1 MIQVFGSKKEAWF
14 MFIGGEKYWKVRIIT
29 ILHFKFNS
37 DSFSII
43 FEASKGC
50 GCSQGFG
57 IAPRVLEY
65 NVKIYPN
72 FYEKSFIKG
81 TLKPKIEKGL
91 CYPLF
96 TDFVKIFAAY
106 TLKIIGKCKKKF
118 FFQENPIFHL
128 KKPFS
133 IQK

>member
-1 MIQVFGSKKEAWF
+1 MKNIEKLGLSQFCILSLILIVSPLFLKQVRG
-14 MFIGGEKYWKVRIIT
+14 
-29 ILHFKFNS
+29 
-37 DSFSII
+37 
-43 FEASKGC
+43 

-106 TLKIIGKCKKKF
+106 TLKIVGKC
-118 FFQENPIFHL
+118 
-128 KKPFS
+128 
-133 IQK
+133 